1 MSLSFVRRMGGP
13 VSPDRGYFGYTPLH
27 TSGSCQLSLKNYK
40 IFFSLNRSIFF
51 VENNDNFCKI
61 SRDVQ
66 NDTIIFSLG
75 SFKKFHR
82 FFKWKNSVTL
92 VLAIYSKIVIQFL
105 KFPSIIKFQFF
116 SFSLQNFKNI
126 LGIVFTI

>member
-1 MSLSFVRRMGGP
+1 MS
-13 VSPDRGYFGYTPLH
+13 
-27 TSGSCQLSLKNYK
+27 
-40 IFFSLNRSIFF
+40 I
-51 VENNDNFCKI
+51 
-61 SRDVQ
+61 Q